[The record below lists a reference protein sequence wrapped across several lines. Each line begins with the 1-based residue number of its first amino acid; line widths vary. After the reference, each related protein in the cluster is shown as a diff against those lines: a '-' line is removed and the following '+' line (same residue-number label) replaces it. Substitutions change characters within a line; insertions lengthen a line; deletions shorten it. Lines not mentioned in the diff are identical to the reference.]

1 MDGFYPVYKSTYRLF
16 LIGSKPD
23 KKFPKSV
30 KKSKTKDCTSIPL
43 FEKWEINFECQSVD
57 FILNFSFMY
66 EVKTIGIKIVSL
78 GSSQLGLKNSWDCNQ
93 SRSCNLDDNS

>member
-43 FEKWEINFECQSVD
+43 FEK
-57 FILNFSFMY
+57 
-66 EVKTIGIKIVSL
+66 
-78 GSSQLGLKNSWDCNQ
+78 
-93 SRSCNLDDNS
+93 